1 VLTYTWALT
10 RAISG
15 RLAEGER
22 MGDRA
27 PVDVALARD
36 QHAAYVGALRGAGVN
51 VVVLPELPG
60 APDGCFVEDT
70 AVIAAGV
77 AVLTRPGAQS
87 RRVEVPSVGSAL
99 APTVPTRT
107 MSAPAA
113 LDGGDVLRIGVDLY
127 VGLSARTNRAG
138 VRRLWQ
144 VFEPR
149 GLRVHAVELPPAV
162 LHLKCVCS
170 PVDDGTVLVAAGSL
184 PAGTFGG
191 ARVIEV
197 PVEETYAANA
207 VVVNGCAL
215 VAAGHPVTRRRL
227 EAEGLRVVE
236 LDMSETRKA
245 DGSLTCL
252 SLLV

>member
-1 VLTYTWALT
+1 VLTYRKALT

-22 MGDRA
+22 MGERA
-27 PVDVALARD
+27 PVDVTLARE
-36 QHAAYVGALRGAGVN
+36 QHAAYVAALRGAGLE
-51 VVVLPELPG
+51 VVVLPELAG
-60 APDGCFVEDT
+60 APDSCFVEDT
-70 AVIAAGV
+70 AVIAAGM
-77 AVLTRPGAQS
+77 AMLTRPGAVS
-87 RRVEVPSVGSAL
+87 RRGEVPSVRDAL
-99 APTVPTRT
+99 RGWLTTRT
-107 MSAPAA
+107 MPAPAT
-113 LDGGDVLRIGVDLY
+113 LDGGDVLRVGLDVY
-127 VGLSARTNRAG
+127 VGLSARTNVAG
-138 VRRLWQ
+138 VRSLRRA
-144 VFEPR
+144 FEPL
-149 GLRVHAVELPPAV
+149 GLRVHAIELPPSV

-170 PVDDGTVLVAAGSL
+170 PVDATTVLVAAGAL
-184 PAGTFGG
+184 RAGTFGR

-197 PVEETYAANA
+197 PAEETYAANA
-207 VVVNGCAL
+207 VVVNGVAL